1 MNDKYIAPEM
11 LSPVNL
17 TQLAQVMERR
27 PKALLIAGGV
37 HVLTRQDS
45 ELFLLPPEV
54 IFLKQVSEL
63 SRLTRNDR
71 TLEIGACVTLQ
82 RLLEQ
87 AQDYLPAVVIHTLNN
102 IANIAIRNQATI
114 GGSLA
119 ISSYRSDLFLVLA
132 ILGAKVEIRSLKD
145 GKLKKIKRIALIRLV
160 REGFLILDNQDIIVS
175 IRLPI
180 VDWTHWRFLKLHR
193 PFSADKRS
201 LVMVIVARVEKGTIH
216 TLHMGTLVQGRYLVY
231 DYTLDA
237 QLIGRKFPILS
248 REIPFFQNLLAESLD
263 HDEHIMTDYVRYTI
277 TSVAMNFLNG

>member
-11 LSPVNL
+11 LSPNNL
-17 TQLAQVMERR
+17 SQLAQMMDRR

-71 TLEIGACVTLQ
+71 MLEIGACVTLQ
-82 RLLEQ
+82 RLFEQ
-87 AQDYLPAVVIHTLNN
+87 AQDYLPAIVIYALRN
-102 IANIAIRNQATI
+102 IANVAIRNQATI

-119 ISSYRSDLFLVLA
+119 ISSYRSDLFLVFA

-145 GKLKKIKRIALIRLV
+145 GKLKKVKRVALIRLV
-160 REGFLILDNQDIIVS
+160 REGFLILDSQDVIVN

-180 VDWTHWRFLKLHR
+180 SDWTNWQFLKLHR
-193 PFSADKRS
+193 PFSTDKRS
-201 LVMVIVARVEKGTIH
+201 LVIVIVARVEKDIIH
-216 TLHMGTLVQGRYLVY
+216 SFHMGTLVQGRYLVY

-237 QLIGRKFPILS
+237 QLIGRRYPILQKDML
-248 REIPFFQNLLAESLD
+248 FFQNLLEESLD
-263 HDEHIMTDYVRYTI
+263 HEEYVMTDYVRYTLI
-277 TSVAMNFLNG
+277 SVAMKFLRG